1 MAKGVLSKLKAEEL
15 LISSE
20 VSVDY
25 LLDLS
30 NKNDDLN
37 LRTELKKISNK
48 IKVEKFNWKGGAISK
63 KLVRSY
69 SYDLEFGLSLYE
81 LFKYDEKYLITL
93 KEAANPEFWSYLSI
107 IVIPDLV
114 SERWD
119 LTNYARFY
127 QQASRI
133 WLYTLWWYIHLSWQG
148 DIDSTREIL
157 QNNSTDTIMNLVER
171 VGRKGYNL
179 EYSRLMMK
187 EHSLIKHE
195 TLPKDDR
202 LIFRTLMISHN
213 LLSQTIEP
221 SLYKNGVEDY
231 VTKVFN
237 MSGIQKINGRYEAI

>member
-1 MAKGVLSKLKAEEL
+1 MASRALTKLKAEEL
-15 LISSE
+15 LISDE
-20 VSVDY
+20 ITVDY
-25 LLDLS
+25 LLSISSNSEDL
-30 NKNDDLN
+30 D

-48 IKVEKFNWKGGAISK
+48 IKIDKFNWKGGVISK
-63 KLVRSY
+63 KLIRSY

-81 LFKYDEKYLITL
+81 LFKFNQKYLISL

-148 DIDSTREIL
+148 DIDSTRQIL
-157 QNNSTDTIMNLVER
+157 QQNSTDTIMNLVER

-221 SLYKNGVEDY
+221 SLYKNGIEDY
-231 VTKVFN
+231 LTKVFN
-237 MSGIQKINGRYEAI
+237 MSGIQKVNGLYEAI